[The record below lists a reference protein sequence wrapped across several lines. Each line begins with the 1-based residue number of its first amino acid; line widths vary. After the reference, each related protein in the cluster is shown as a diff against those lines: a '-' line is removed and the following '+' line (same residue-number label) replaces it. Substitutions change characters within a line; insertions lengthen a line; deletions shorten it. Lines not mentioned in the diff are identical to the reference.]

1 MFKTLRNIGSALV
14 DITVVGSKELK
25 HQIDKANSYSDS
37 KTSKLAV
44 KAAKLREEYET
55 KYAKPSL
62 SEQEEITKTITIS

>member
-37 KTSKLAV
+37 KTCKLAE
-44 KAAKLREEYET
+44 KAAMLRQEYET
-55 KYAKPSL
+55 KYANPAQT
-62 SEQEEITKTITIS
+62 EQEESTKTITIS